1 MNRIEL
7 TILRNLVHN
16 DDYMRRVLPFLT
28 KEYFTDSSDRSVYN
42 LISDFVNKYNKPPT
56 VEALEIA
63 LSNTNIGEEQ
73 FKDTQQTLR
82 SLQVTETPDQDWL
95 IDETDIKP
103 PVFYVIILIHSV
115 DYLLVIVL

>member
-82 SLQVTETPDQDWL
+82 SLQVTEK
-95 IDETDIKP
+95 IGRAH
-103 PVFYVIILIHSV
+103 V
-115 DYLLVIVL
+115 